1 MAQVNIRANDAASFV
16 AIEST
21 HGTTPSMT
29 RCHPIAGS
37 VEITTETAPLE
48 NETQTTYLH
57 DAQDQVDGVESAT
70 LKCGY
75 YLKGPGTRLD
85 SAATPATPPLGIFL
99 KGLFGG
105 EVAAA
110 GALLDSGDTSSAT
123 CTTPAHAARFSVGQL
138 AWADVG
144 GTLYP
149 CVVDSANAGTGVVGL
164 WPTLAGAIDG
174 ADLIN
179 AYNYYPAESNAQSLC
194 FQHALAGDSSHQWTL
209 NGGTGSMELKLDAN
223 GLIRCDFDLKFA
235 KHTGPSSQG
244 ISTTHAADAMSG
256 LFAVKDGLFLYQAAA
271 TTTRTHVPVRA
282 LALKMNFG
290 MEHLPDIG
298 GVEGTSGVMRTGQ
311 RVFAELTVKLTG
323 SDLDYQTTWSGRT
336 ARRMLLAFS
345 VGSGSSQR
353 MAALYM
359 PAAKI
364 VGKPRTTTEGGI
376 KVTEMTLRS
385 HIDTGGSTAIARAP
399 LVLAIA

>member
-85 SAATPATPPLGIFL
+85 SAATPATPPLVIFL

-110 GALLDSGDTSSAT
+110 GAAVTGADESTLY
-123 CTTPAHAARFSVGQL
+123 TTTAAHAGRFTVGQL
-138 AWADVG
+138 LWANNSGV
-144 GTLYP
+144 LLP
-149 CVVDSANAGTGVVGL
+149 CVVESVDAVAGTVSV
-164 WPTLAGAIDG
+164 WPNMPGDPSGTDAV
-174 ADLIN
+174 N